1 MKRIRAFLVALSA
14 TAVSGCV
21 LGPDYERP
29 ATGQDASFSE
39 VVDAVGLDTE
49 GAVDERWWRSFSD
62 PMLEA
67 LVDQAIAAN
76 TDVRAATARV
86 REARALR
93 RVALAGTRPSVD
105 LDAGPTRS
113 LQSEVGNLPPGAPFQ
128 QSIFDVGLSA
138 AWEIDL
144 FGRLRRGVEAADARL
159 QATVEDR
166 RSVLLVVLSE
176 VALSYT
182 DMRTAQQQRAVAE
195 RNAQVARE
203 TLELTELLAGE
214 GLARDL
220 DVVRARADVTE
231 LVAAQADFTA
241 AERSAAARLAVLLG
255 RQPAKALP
263 ELMAP
268 SEAEFVA
275 PRIPTG
281 LASDLLRRR
290 PDVRS
295 AERRLAAATADIGI
309 ETATL
314 FPSFRLT
321 GGAGSLANEVDALF
335 TSPSEAWS
343 IAGLLSWPIFDGGRR
358 KASIAAAEARY
369 DAAFAQ
375 YDGAVLDA
383 LGDAEAAFASYV
395 YAAKERQTL
404 EAARADRER
413 ALELTR
419 LRFEAELDDLFPVLD
434 AQRQLLSLE
443 SRIAAAERAELVGA
457 VNVYRALG
465 GGWQVAEETLSA
477 AGAKEAQ

>member
-1 MKRIRAFLVALSA
+1 MNRIQSFLIAVSA
-14 TAVSGCV
+14 AAVSGCV

-29 ATGQDASFSE
+29 DTGADARFSE
-39 VVDAVGLDTE
+39 VVEADSLDTT
-49 GAVDERWWRSFSD
+49 GPVDERWWRSFSD
-62 PMLEA
+62 PVLGS

-76 TDVRAATARV
+76 TDVRAATARIE
-86 REARALR
+86 EARALR
-93 RVALAGTRPSVD
+93 RVALAGTRPSLD
-105 LDAGPTRS
+105 LDTGATRS
-113 LQSEVGNLPPGAPFQ
+113 RQSEVGNLPPGAPFQ

-138 AWEIDL
+138 AWEVDL
-144 FGRLRRGVEAADARL
+144 FGRLQRGVEAADARL

-166 RSVLLVVLSE
+166 RNVLLVVLAE
-176 VALSYT
+176 VALNYA
-182 DMRTAQQQRAVAE
+182 DMRTAQEQHAVAE
-195 RNAQVARE
+195 RNTDVARE
-203 TLELTELLAGE
+203 TLKLTELLASE
-214 GLARDL
+214 DLARDL

-231 LVAAQADFTA
+231 LVAAQADFSA
-241 AERSAAARLAVLLG
+241 AERGAAARLAVLIG
-255 RQPAKALP
+255 QQPGLAMP
-263 ELMAP
+263 ELMAE
-268 SEAEFVA
+268 SKAELVV

-290 PDVRS
+290 PDVRA

-321 GGAGSLANEVDALF
+321 GGAGSLANDVDALF

-343 IAGLLSWPIFDGGRR
+343 IAGLLNWPIFDGGRR
-358 KASIAAAEARY
+358 KANIAAAEARY
-369 DAAFAQ
+369 DEAFAQ

-395 YAAKERQTL
+395 YATKERQML
-404 EAARADRER
+404 ESARDDRER

-443 SRIAAAERAELVGA
+443 SRIAAAERAELVA
-457 VNVYRALG
+457 AINVYRALG
-465 GGWQVAEETLSA
+465 GGWRAAETALAERDA
-477 AGAKEAQ
+477 PR